1 MVTRRTLQAQQ
12 TRQAV
17 LDTARRLFA
26 ERGYDAT
33 SLQEIADAMG
43 VRKANVYY
51 YFKTKSALLL
61 ELLGSLTGPL
71 SGLLDRVAEL
81 PDPAERA
88 HRLAAG
94 YADAVVDAYRGLGP
108 LNLGDPGLQREL
120 EAARLLDALGDRALR
135 LLFGDAPTVDQR
147 ATFWLVLDL
156 GPVLRRFDDLSDGE
170 LRATIER
177 LCLRMIRSV

>member
-1 MVTRRTLQAQQ
+1 MITKRMLQAQQ

-51 YFKTKSALLL
+51 YFKTKSALLA
-61 ELLGSLTGPL
+61 ELLGSLTAPL
-71 SGLLDRVAEL
+71 TDLLDSVAEL

-88 HRLAAG
+88 RRLAAG
-94 YADAVVDAYRGLGP
+94 YAAVVVNAYRGLGP
-108 LNLGDPGLQREL
+108 LNLGDPGLQREP
-120 EAARLLDALGDRALR
+120 EAARLLNLLGERALA

-147 ATFWLVLDL
+147 AAFWLILDL
-156 GPVLRRFDDLSDGE
+156 GPVLRRLGELSDAE
-170 LRATIER
+170 LTEAVER
-177 LCLRMIRSV
+177 LCLRVIRSV